1 MSPPVR
7 DEGQDRAFE
16 LRSTLRLSRLAP
28 CQPALIRSYP
38 RACLSRCQSPGQ
50 KADFAAIRRSG
61 SSVLWSLIAIK
72 VYPMSLYRHRTTPA
86 RSGVRPRLG
95 TLLRRQGA
103 LLLPRRPAGRRRR
116 APPARPRRQRPY
128 PAIPLLSLSALI
140 ASPAAATGLL
150 TGGWWARNLRT
161 PSRRVMLVEAVP
173 DEASRSSAFGFLHAL
188 DVGGGAL
195 AASTSS
201 RRSSPASSSAGSSWA
216 RCSLRPAWREIVWP
230 KLRQSQPA
238 KGHSRAAPGNGAK
251 GPLPAADRYL
261 KRRPCHWHVARSA
274 A

>member
-38 RACLSRCQSPGQ
+38 RACLSRCQSPRQ

-61 SSVLWSLIAIK
+61 GSVLWSLIAIK
-72 VYPMSLYRHRTTPA
+72 VHPMSLYRHRAAPA
-86 RSGVRPRLG
+86 RLGVRPRLG

-116 APPARPRRQRPY
+116 APPARPRRQDLY
-128 PAIPLLSLSALI
+128 PAPVALRLDRL
-140 ASPAAATGLL
+140 AGGRDQAAHR
-150 TGGWWARNLRT
+150 GGRDLRT

-195 AASTSS
+195 AAPTSS
-201 RRSSPASSSAGSSWA
+201 WRSSPTSGSAGSSWA
-216 RCSLRPAWREIVWP
+216 WCSLRPAWCEIVWP

-238 KGHSRAAPGNGAK
+238 KGHSGAAPGNGAK
-251 GPLPAADRYL
+251 GPLPAVDRYL
-261 KRRPCHWHVARSA
+261 KRRPCHWHVATSA
-274 A
+274 G